1 MEHQEIKT
9 AGRHLRWAKAWADN
23 NGYLL
28 RIVAYDAPNYVVL
41 LEPIDGKR
49 SSQPVEPPWE
59 LGVTPTVHKAQ
70 SVQPKPNGARNVVIW
85 LLLAAALLYLIG
97 PGLALTG
104 IGAGVLGV
112 GLAAFGTGTGVGLIM
127 LALAVLVVAVL
138 AIPAAA
144 SGRVAG
150 WLWKWKRK

>member
-1 MEHQEIKT
+1 MEQQEIKT

-28 RIVAYDAPNYVVL
+28 RIVAYDAPNYVVV
-41 LEPIDGKR
+41 LEPINGKR
-49 SSQPVEPPWE
+49 SGQPVEPPWE
-59 LGVTPTVHKAQ
+59 LGVTPTAHKAP
-70 SVQPKPNGARNVVIW
+70 QPKSHGARNVVIW
-85 LLLAAALLYLIG
+85 LLLAALLLYLIG

-112 GLAAFGTGTGVGLIM
+112 GLATLGAGTGVGLIM

-138 AIPAAA
+138 AIPTAA

-150 WLWKWKRK
+150 WLWRWKRK